1 MRRAV
6 KTFLI
11 ALVGAGIGWLLAS
24 MFEPERVYGYVIFFM
39 GFPFGWSFLGRH
51 FGHLL
56 SNNLALMVTV
66 FAFRVV
72 LAGVIGFVILLIEML
87 LSLIEV
93 FTHGGE

>member
-11 ALVGAGIGWLLAS
+11 ALVGAFIGWLIGS
-24 MFEPERVYGYVIFFM
+24 MFEPERVYGYIIFFM

-51 FGHLL
+51 VGYLL
-56 SNNLALMVTV
+56 SNNFALMATV
-66 FAFRVV
+66 FVFRVV

-87 LSLIEV
+87 RSIVEV